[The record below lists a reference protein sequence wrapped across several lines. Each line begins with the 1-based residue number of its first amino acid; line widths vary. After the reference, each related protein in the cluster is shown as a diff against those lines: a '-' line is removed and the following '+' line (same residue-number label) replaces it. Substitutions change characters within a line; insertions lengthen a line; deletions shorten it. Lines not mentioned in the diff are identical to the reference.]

1 MSPKLLKGT
10 HLYYVAA
17 AKEKHTPNTLK
28 PWKGRKSQGQSLY
41 HTFHAKKSTERHDI
55 IWAYEAS
62 HTPWKGRFPMFLGKP
77 SNVLSYD
84 IIVMVWVTHDKLLR
98 QTVVPLVAFL
108 LDDLLTELWLSS
120 IMLFEHVRGRKISYP
135 VFTSHSSFGENFNR
149 WR

>member
-1 MSPKLLKGT
+1 
-10 HLYYVAA
+10 
-17 AKEKHTPNTLK
+17 
-28 PWKGRKSQGQSLY
+28 
-41 HTFHAKKSTERHDI
+41 
-55 IWAYEAS
+55 
-62 HTPWKGRFPMFLGKP
+62 
-77 SNVLSYD
+77 
-84 IIVMVWVTHDKLLR
+84 MVWVTHDKLLR